1 MKYLLLLQFLL
12 FSFLSFSQSITLYI
26 PPNSSIELDDNNY
39 DLNGLDIFGLKIKNK
54 SLYTIGVRVENKITG
69 EFTSGFGLGPLG
81 KEGIV
86 ISKGDVVIFSNNT
99 QKSVKLKTTYFIPQ
113 EENNFISK
121 ETESISFTLNN
132 SSLKSIPLIIPNVM
146 NPNLSPLSN
155 SGVDLKIG
163 QEIFFKNKGK
173 KILLLRVSDKIKE
186 GEIIDVNPVSYTHLT
201 LPTTPYV

>member
-12 FSFLSFSQSITLYI
+12 FSFLSFSQSSTLYI

-54 SLYTIGVRVENKITG
+54 SLSTIGVRVENKITG

-86 ISKGDVVIFSNNT
+86 INKGDVVIFSNNT

-173 KILLLRVSDKIKE
+173 KISLLRVSDKIKE
-186 GEIIDVNPVSYTHLT
+186 GEIIDVNQLIKNIIEKTSN
-201 LPTTPYV
+201 

>member
-1 MKYLLLLQFLL
+1 LKYLLLLQFLL
-12 FSFLSFSQSITLYI
+12 FSFLSFSQSSTLYI

-54 SLYTIGVRVENKITG
+54 SLSTIGVRVENKITG

-86 ISKGDVVIFSNNT
+86 INKGDVVIFSNNT

-186 GEIIDVNPVSYTHLT
+186 GEIIDVNQLIKNIIEKTSN
-201 LPTTPYV
+201 

>member
-1 MKYLLLLQFLL
+1 LKYLLLLQFLL

-54 SLYTIGVRVENKITG
+54 SLSTIGVRVENKITG

-186 GEIIDVNPVSYTHLT
+186 GEIIDVNQLIKNIIEKTSN
-201 LPTTPYV
+201 

>member
-1 MKYLLLLQFLL
+1 LKYLLLLQFLL

-54 SLYTIGVRVENKITG
+54 SLSTIGVRVENKITG

-163 QEIFFKNKGK
+163 QEIFFKNRGK

-186 GEIIDVNPVSYTHLT
+186 GEIIDVNQLIKNIIEKTSN
-201 LPTTPYV
+201 

>member
-54 SLYTIGVRVENKITG
+54 SLSTIGVRVENKITG

-86 ISKGDVVIFSNNT
+86 ISKGYVVIFSNNT

-186 GEIIDVNPVSYTHLT
+186 GEIIDVNQLIKNIIEKTSN
-201 LPTTPYV
+201 

>member
-12 FSFLSFSQSITLYI
+12 FSFLSFSQSSTLYI

-54 SLYTIGVRVENKITG
+54 SLYTISVRVENKITG

-86 ISKGDVVIFSNNT
+86 INKGDVVIFSNNT

-186 GEIIDVNPVSYTHLT
+186 GEIIDVNQLIKNIFEKTSN
-201 LPTTPYV
+201 

>member
-12 FSFLSFSQSITLYI
+12 FSYLSFSQSSTLYI

-81 KEGIV
+81 KEGVV
-86 ISKGDVVIFSNNT
+86 INKGDVVIFSNNT

-186 GEIIDVNPVSYTHLT
+186 GEIIDVNQLIKNIIEKTSN
-201 LPTTPYV
+201 

>member
-1 MKYLLLLQFLL
+1 LKYLLLLQFLL
-12 FSFLSFSQSITLYI
+12 FSFLSFSQSSTLYI

-54 SLYTIGVRVENKITG
+54 SLYTISVRVENKITG

-86 ISKGDVVIFSNNT
+86 INKGDVVIFSNNT

-186 GEIIDVNPVSYTHLT
+186 GEIIDVNQLIKNIIEKTSN
-201 LPTTPYV
+201 

>member
-12 FSFLSFSQSITLYI
+12 FSFLSFSQSSTLYI
-26 PPNSSIELDDNNY
+26 PPNFSIELDDNNY

-54 SLYTIGVRVENKITG
+54 SLSTIGVRVENKITG

-86 ISKGDVVIFSNNT
+86 INKGDVVIFSNNT

-186 GEIIDVNPVSYTHLT
+186 GEIIDVNQLIKNIIEKTSN
-201 LPTTPYV
+201 

>member
-1 MKYLLLLQFLL
+1 MKKIYLITFSLL
-12 FSFLSFSQSITLYI
+12 SFLSFSQSSTLSI
-26 PPNSSIELDDNNY
+26 PSNSSIELEDNNY
-39 DLNGLDIFGLKIKNK
+39 DLNGLDIFGLNLKNK
-54 SLYTIGVRVENKITG
+54 SLSTIGVRVENKITG

-81 KEGIV
+81 KERVV
-86 ISKGDVVIFSNNT
+86 INKGDVVIFSNNT

-186 GEIIDVNPVSYTHLT
+186 GEIIDVNELIKKKTKK
-201 LPTTPYV
+201 

>member
-12 FSFLSFSQSITLYI
+12 FSYLSFSQSSTLYI

-54 SLYTIGVRVENKITG
+54 SLSTIGVRVENKITG

-86 ISKGDVVIFSNNT
+86 INKGDVVIFSNNT

-186 GEIIDVNPVSYTHLT
+186 GEIIDVNQLIKNIIEKTSN
-201 LPTTPYV
+201 

>member
-54 SLYTIGVRVENKITG
+54 SLSTIGVRVENKITG

-99 QKSVKLKTTYFIPQ
+99 QKSIKLKTTYFIPQ

-186 GEIIDVNPVSYTHLT
+186 GEIIDVNQLIKNIIEKTSN
-201 LPTTPYV
+201 

>member
-54 SLYTIGVRVENKITG
+54 SLSTIGVRVENKITG

-186 GEIIDVNPVSYTHLT
+186 GEIIDVNQLIKNIIEKTSN
-201 LPTTPYV
+201 

>member
-12 FSFLSFSQSITLYI
+12 FSFLSFSQSSTLYI

-54 SLYTIGVRVENKITG
+54 SLSTIGVRVENKITG

-86 ISKGDVVIFSNNT
+86 INKGDVVIFSNNT

-186 GEIIDVNPVSYTHLT
+186 GEIIDVNQLIKNIIEKTSN
-201 LPTTPYV
+201 

>member
-12 FSFLSFSQSITLYI
+12 FSYLSFSQSSTLYI

-86 ISKGDVVIFSNNT
+86 INKGDVVIFSNNT

-186 GEIIDVNPVSYTHLT
+186 GEIIDVNQLIKNIIEKTSN
-201 LPTTPYV
+201 

>member
-12 FSFLSFSQSITLYI
+12 FSFLSFSQSSTLYI

-81 KEGIV
+81 KEGVV
-86 ISKGDVVIFSNNT
+86 INKGDVVIFSNNT

-186 GEIIDVNPVSYTHLT
+186 GEIIDVNQLIKNIIEKTSN
-201 LPTTPYV
+201 

>member
-12 FSFLSFSQSITLYI
+12 FSFLSFSQSSTLYI

-54 SLYTIGVRVENKITG
+54 SLSTIGVRVENKITG

-81 KEGIV
+81 KEGVV
-86 ISKGDVVIFSNNT
+86 INKGDVVIFSNNT

-186 GEIIDVNPVSYTHLT
+186 GEIIDVNQLIKNIIEKTSN
-201 LPTTPYV
+201 

>member
-12 FSFLSFSQSITLYI
+12 FSYLSFSQSSTLYI

-54 SLYTIGVRVENKITG
+54 SLSTIGVRVENKITG

-186 GEIIDVNPVSYTHLT
+186 GEIIDVNQLIKNIIEKTSN
-201 LPTTPYV
+201 

>member
-54 SLYTIGVRVENKITG
+54 SLSTIGVRVENKITG

-132 SSLKSIPLIIPNVM
+132 SSLKSIPLIIPNVIYI
-146 NPNLSPLSN
+146 NSTFLSN
-155 SGVDLKIG
+155 
-163 QEIFFKNKGK
+163 
-173 KILLLRVSDKIKE
+173 
-186 GEIIDVNPVSYTHLT
+186 
-201 LPTTPYV
+201 

>member
-12 FSFLSFSQSITLYI
+12 FSFLSFSQSSTLYI
-26 PPNSSIELDDNNY
+26 PPNSSIELEDNNY

-54 SLYTIGVRVENKITG
+54 SLSTIGVRVENKITG
-69 EFTSGFGLGPLG
+69 EFTSGFGLGPIG

-86 ISKGDVVIFSNNT
+86 INKGDVVIFSNNT

-186 GEIIDVNPVSYTHLT
+186 GEIIDVNQLIKNIIEKTSN
-201 LPTTPYV
+201 